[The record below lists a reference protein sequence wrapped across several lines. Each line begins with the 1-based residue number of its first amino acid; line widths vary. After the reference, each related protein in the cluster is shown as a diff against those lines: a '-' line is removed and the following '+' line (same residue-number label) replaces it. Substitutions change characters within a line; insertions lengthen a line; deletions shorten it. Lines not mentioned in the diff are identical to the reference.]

1 MTSPV
6 VSLSDAAIKRDV
18 VARAVGDETMLLDLE
33 TGTYFTLNPVGTLV
47 WRGLERA
54 ESVDQIV
61 ERIVSEYDAPA
72 AQVKSDVAQLLG
84 DLTRRG
90 LVLSA

>member
-18 VARAVGDETMLLDLE
+18 VARAVGDETILLDLE
-33 TGTYFTLNPVGTLV
+33 TGTYFTLNPVGALV
-47 WRGLERA
+47 WRGLEQA
-54 ESVDQIV
+54 ESIDQIV

-84 DLTRRG
+84 ELTRRG